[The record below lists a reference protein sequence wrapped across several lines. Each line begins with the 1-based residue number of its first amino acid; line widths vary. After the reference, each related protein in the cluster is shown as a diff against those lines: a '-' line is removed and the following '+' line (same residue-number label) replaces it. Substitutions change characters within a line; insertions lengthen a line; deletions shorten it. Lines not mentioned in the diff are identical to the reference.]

1 MMSAEQSTDPELNPL
16 LHQALMELHI
26 ALAQLRASKS
36 LTTEEAKL
44 TTAASMA
51 ACELRGLLHGAG
63 LARPAQ
69 PRQGLI
75 LVGAG

>member
-1 MMSAEQSTDPELNPL
+1 MSAERSDPELNAL

-26 ALAQLRASKS
+26 ALANLRASKS

-63 LARPAQ
+63 LARPERQ
-69 PRQGLI
+69 RQGLI
-75 LVGAG
+75 LVGA